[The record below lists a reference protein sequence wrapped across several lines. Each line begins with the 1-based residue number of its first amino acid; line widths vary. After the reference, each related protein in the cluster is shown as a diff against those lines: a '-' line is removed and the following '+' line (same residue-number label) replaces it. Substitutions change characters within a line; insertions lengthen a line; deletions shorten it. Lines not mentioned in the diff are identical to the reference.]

1 MENVKIDLFVWIRG
15 NKNKSLKRKTIE
27 ISKSDFERYCPE
39 LEDEDDI
46 FFHFLNEGISS
57 EVEEDFIENFIL
69 AVGLPLKKDYIDE
82 EIYKSYI
89 VKIYNN

>member
-1 MENVKIDLFVWIRG
+1 MENVKIELLVWIRG

-27 ISKSDFERYCPE
+27 ISKSDYERYCPD

-57 EVEEDFIENFIL
+57 EKEADFIENFIL
-69 AVGLPLKKDYIDE
+69 KVGLPFEEEYIYYDRYRSDVE
-82 EIYKSYI
+82 
-89 VKIYNN
+89 KISNN

>member
-39 LEDEDDI
+39 LEEEEDI
-46 FFHFLNEGISS
+46 FFYFLNEGISS
-57 EVEEDFIENFIL
+57 EKEADFIENFIL
-69 AVGLPLKKDYIDE
+69 KVGLPLKEEYIYYE
-82 EIYKSYI
+82 LYKSHI